1 MERKD
6 FNGDSTFPNTQKLGA
21 KLLNNYEI
29 FCIDEE
35 EKWTINKFVGVCPF
49 DGKWEI
55 KYDKEIITY
64 SYSFLAEIFEH

>member
-1 MERKD
+1 MLNSLERKD

-49 DGKWEI
+49 DGK
-55 KYDKEIITY
+55 
-64 SYSFLAEIFEH
+64 